1 MCNNSSL
8 QGRSQTASTTFYC
21 ILIMDSIALHRE
33 SITPGDHDLSLDH
46 GQEQLQ
52 QGQSRSTYFIT

>member
-1 MCNNSSL
+1 
-8 QGRSQTASTTFYC
+8 
-21 ILIMDSIALHRE
+21 MDSIALYRE